1 MKKKLLL
8 QDLAELLATNEEI
21 GKKEADTFVRA
32 FFDIIEQGL
41 LEDKFVKIKG
51 LGTFKLVT
59 VSERESVN
67 INTGERFQINGHTKV
82 TFTPDA
88 SMKELVNRPFAH
100 FEAVDLN
107 EDIDLA
113 ELEEFDTATE
123 TDDADESQEVDTA
136 TETDN
141 ADESLEVDTATETDN
156 ADESLEVDT
165 ATETDNADESQE
177 VDTATETD
185 DADESLEEQ
194 RPINETIKTFPDS
207 ATETTYAKTENVS
220 NEQTDTAG
228 QEIGV
233 SAFENNQVSTTESDN
248 SSILPATTHQP
259 LNTGGSIEDY
269 QQENPTKVS
278 SSTDIEE
285 DTEVIASKPMPIN
298 AAEEN
303 DSETTTSTDSDESPN
318 GIQVTTTVCVGTE
331 NDTKDE
337 VADNHTENLN
347 THLQLQDSPQQLSD
361 SDNNEDDIV
370 VTSPQHLTT
379 NNITS
384 HTTPT
389 ATNSIKYEYTEVPMP
404 RKRNWWKISLI
415 SLCALLIMCCC
426 YFAGYFRLLCPPC
439 QFPILEGVFI
449 PANMQHSHSSDSKP
463 EQPANHTK
471 SDTAQHH
478 NPTLAAPATIHRKD
492 IQDGTAASTTEQKAS
507 STSNGT
513 SAEPSAKDSADSGKN
528 KPHKH
533 VVRSGDTLLNISRR
547 YYGNETYVKAIMK
560 LNHLKDSNNIKVGLV
575 LRLP

>member
-123 TDDADESQEVDTA
+123 TDDADES
-136 TETDN
+136 
-141 ADESLEVDTATETDN
+141 
-156 ADESLEVDT
+156 
-165 ATETDNADESQE
+165 
-177 VDTATETD
+177 
-185 DADESLEEQ
+185 LEEQ

-278 SSTDIEE
+278 SSTNIEE

-439 QFPILEGVFI
+439 QFPILEVVFI
-449 PANMQHSHSSDSKP
+449 PTNMQHSHSSDSKP

>member
-123 TDDADESQEVDTA
+123 TDDADES
-136 TETDN
+136 
-141 ADESLEVDTATETDN
+141 
-156 ADESLEVDT
+156 
-165 ATETDNADESQE
+165 
-177 VDTATETD
+177 
-185 DADESLEEQ
+185 LEEQ

-278 SSTDIEE
+278 SSTNIEE

-449 PANMQHSHSSDSKP
+449 PTNMQHSHSSDSKP